1 MFIVKTYIHGEEMFI
16 EIRLYNPMT
25 YYFKGHVKI
34 VEKYMVK
41 FNLSVFN
48 RLKTNV
54 ILNKTVTKLFTI
66 LTKCFFPYLNPTS
79 YLNMLL
85 RVFFHLVE

>member
-34 VEKYMVK
+34 VEKYMV
-41 FNLSVFN
+41 NLIYQFLIG
-48 RLKTNV
+48 LKQMS
-54 ILNKTVTKLFTI
+54 F
-66 LTKCFFPYLNPTS
+66 
-79 YLNMLL
+79 
-85 RVFFHLVE
+85 